1 VERVVSRERFVIQP
15 LDNVIYSLDAGGDH
29 KQDCNPLEQRFS
41 EGIYFKI
48 PKKYRKLLAKKGGA
62 LLKRL

>member
-41 EGIYFKI
+41 EGIYFEI
-48 PKKYRKLLAKKGGA
+48 PKKIP
-62 LLKRL
+62 

>member
-1 VERVVSRERFVIQP
+1 MELVVSRERFVIQP

-29 KQDCNPLEQRFS
+29 KQDCNPHGTNVFRS
-41 EGIYFKI
+41 IYFKI
-48 PKKYRKLLAKKGGA
+48 PEIISKGGA